1 MTYHF
6 SIRRI
11 AMPRIICLS
20 PLRLF
25 ALSLVSSATYAAT
38 PIADIVVPGTIT
50 PDYVALAKNPPSAR
64 ACTGIATDVAR
75 LACFDNYFTQHTDA
89 PAAQQTLT
97 AGQDT
102 VAPVSPK
109 NADSSLLDQSWDLS
123 KSGKTFNTRLY
134 KPMYILPAF
143 YTHKT
148 NDLPHSPNPLDVVNN
163 PIDNNHTEAKFQ
175 ISVKT
180 KVYQFDNL
188 ASLWFGYTQT
198 SHWQIYNGDTSRP
211 FRENNY
217 EPEISLM
224 APAHL
229 NILPTFKLYGLTLDH
244 QSNGQSLPLSRSW
257 NRAILNL
264 GFEKDNWVVM
274 LRPWYRIPE
283 TKADD
288 DNPDISNYVGRGDLQ
303 ITRKWDEQEFNL
315 MLRHS
320 LKTGSNSHG
329 AMQFD
334 WTFPI
339 IHHLRGF
346 VQIFDGYGESLIDY
360 NHRSTYAGV
369 GVSIKDWY

>member
-1 MTYHF
+1 
-6 SIRRI
+6 
-11 AMPRIICLS
+11 MPRITTTTRTLT
-20 PLRLF
+20 LL
-25 ALSLVSSATYAAT
+25 ALGLSSASVFAAT
-38 PIADIVVPGTIT
+38 DKAATTPTPIKDIVVPNTVV
-50 PDYVALAKNPPSAR
+50 PDYIALAKNPPSAR
-64 ACTGIATDVAR
+64 ACVSIATDSAR
-75 LACFDNYFTQHTDA
+75 LACFDNYFTQHIDA
-89 PAAQQTLT
+89 PPAQQTIT
-97 AGQDT
+97 ATLDT
-102 VAPVSPK
+102 ATPVAAP
-109 NADSSLLDQSWDLS
+109 NGADSSLLDQSWDLT
-123 KSGKTFNTRLY
+123 KAGKTFNTRLY

-143 YTHKT
+143 YTNKI
-148 NDLPHSPNPLDVVNN
+148 NDKPHSPNPLDNVSN
-163 PIDNNHTEAKFQ
+163 PIDNDHTEAKFQ

-188 ASLWFGYTQT
+188 ASIWFGYTQT
-198 SHWQIYNGDTSRP
+198 SHWQVYNADTSRP

-217 EPEISLM
+217 EPEVSLI
-224 APAHL
+224 APANL
-229 NILPTFKLYGLTLDH
+229 SILPTFKMYGLTLDH
-244 QSNGQSLPLSRSW
+244 QSNGRSLPLSRSW

-288 DNPDISNYVGRGDLQ
+288 DNSDISNYIGRGDVQ

-320 LKTGSNSHG
+320 LRGGANSHG

-346 VQIFDGYGESLIDY
+346 VQLFDGYGESLIDY